1 MRTAPLLLLVALAPT
16 LHAADPPPATLQ
28 RDGTNVTFARGN
40 QTILRYNGDKTP
52 LPNGYAAVLQ
62 RGGYL
67 HPIYTPSGKLVSD
80 DYPPNHK
87 HHHGLWFAW
96 TKTEF
101 EGRHPDFWNM
111 QDKKGGVEFVSLD
124 KTSAD
129 GLTATHRYVD
139 TTAKPDPKAALTET
153 WTTTVLPSPANYF
166 LFDVAVSQTCATD
179 QPLVLPKYHYGGIAF
194 RGHRDWNGPGDAAT
208 FLTSEGKDRSTGN
221 ETRARWVAISG
232 KIDGQFATLAILDS
246 PDNFRSPQPVRI
258 HPDMPYFTFT
268 PQQLGEFKI
277 EPDKPYTAR
286 YRVVTVDGPPDKDLL
301 NRLWTD
307 YAQPSKAPAK

>member
-1 MRTAPLLLLVALAPT
+1 
-16 LHAADPPPATLQ
+16 
-28 RDGTNVTFARGN
+28 
-40 QTILRYNGDKTP
+40 
-52 LPNGYAAVLQ
+52 
-62 RGGYL
+62 
-67 HPIYTPSGKLVSD
+67 
-80 DYPPNHK
+80 
-87 HHHGLWFAW
+87 LWFAW

-111 QDKKGGVEFVSLD
+111 QDKKGGVEFVTLD
-124 KTSAD
+124 KTAAD

-153 WTTTVLPSPANYF
+153 WTTTVLPSPADYF
-166 LFDVAVSQTCATD
+166 LFDVSVSQTCTTD
-179 QPLVLPKYHYGGIAF
+179 QPLILPKYHYGGIAF
-194 RGHRDWNGPGDAAT
+194 RGHRDWNGPGDSAT
-208 FLTSEGKDRSTGN
+208 FLTSEGKDRSNGN

-232 KIDGQFATLAILDS
+232 KVDGQFATLAILDH

-277 EPDKPYTAR
+277 EPGKPYTAR

-307 YAQPSKAPAK
+307 YAQPPKGQAK